1 MKKREFEK
9 KIKDMNLDKLYYQD
23 RKPEI
28 SKGIYE
34 DNEKNCIYGCYFDG
48 EKYVAF
54 FKDTERSIIRE
65 IGNFTS
71 EDEAYDKLFEAIKL
85 WSKKYN
91 K

>member
-1 MKKREFEK
+1 MKKQEFEK
-9 KIKDMNLDKLYYQD
+9 RIKQMKLDKLYYQD
-23 RKPEI
+23 RKPEF

-34 DNEKNCIYGCYFDG
+34 DNDKNCIYGCYFDG
-48 EKYVAF
+48 EKYVVF

-71 EDEAYDKLFEAIKL
+71 EDEAYDKLFEVIKL

>member
-23 RKPEI
+23 IKPEF

-34 DNEKNCIYGCYFDG
+34 DNDKNCIYGCYFDG
-48 EKYVAF
+48 EKYVVF

-71 EDEAYDKLFEAIKL
+71 EDEAYDKLFEVIKL
-85 WSKKYN
+85 WSKNYN